1 MAITFVGFFRLVE
14 PTEADI
20 NTQRQAGSPLE
31 AYPEFFAKVREFPSK
46 LPSTC
51 KLIGSWA
58 VTGGQAPNVIVVEVE
73 SYDDLQFINNYYLG
87 WLDFE
92 WHPTTTG
99 GVQRT

>member
-1 MAITFVGFFRLVE
+1 MAITFVGFYRQLG
-14 PTEADI
+14 PTEANI
-20 NTQRQAGSPLE
+20 NALRQAASPFE
-31 AYPEFFAKVREFPSK
+31 ALPDFATKVREFPSK

-73 SYDDLQFINNYYLG
+73 SYGDLQFINNYYLG

-92 WHPTTTG
+92 WHPTATG